1 MNSKH
6 VLAARQE
13 YKITPPDSIDD
24 WRVEL
29 INLAPNVF
37 STSSCIHVA
46 LLVLLRYIESITPV
60 GKISRMASRTAN
72 SNKKFC
78 YTAILLIWVLSFI
91 AHTTAVVAQCLEF
104 WSFYYYYRFFKLHFF
119 GTLPIF
125 CIIWIYVRTIQR
137 MKKKGRQASHA
148 IAINLMDSPTND
160 NGFDEQIM
168 ASKKEILCRELQEG
182 IERMTHAIEMVV
194 LCVLLCFVPYLVWM
208 QYYYTVFPGR
218 IGIDD
223 RIDVKDYEVI
233 KVQGL
238 EYIQREEY

>member
-1 MNSKH
+1 
-6 VLAARQE
+6 
-13 YKITPPDSIDD
+13 
-24 WRVEL
+24 
-29 INLAPNVF
+29 
-37 STSSCIHVA
+37 
-46 LLVLLRYIESITPV
+46 
-60 GKISRMASRTAN
+60 MASRTAN

-91 AHTTAVVAQCLEF
+91 AHFTAVVAQCLEW

-119 GTLPIF
+119 GTVPIF
-125 CIIWIYVRTIQR
+125 CIIWIYIRTIKR

-148 IAINLMDSPTND
+148 IEINLMDRPTSD
-160 NGFDEQIM
+160 NSFDSQIM

-233 KVQGL
+233 K
-238 EYIQREEY
+238 IRA

>member
-1 MNSKH
+1 
-6 VLAARQE
+6 
-13 YKITPPDSIDD
+13 
-24 WRVEL
+24 
-29 INLAPNVF
+29 
-37 STSSCIHVA
+37 
-46 LLVLLRYIESITPV
+46 
-60 GKISRMASRTAN
+60 
-72 SNKKFC
+72 
-78 YTAILLIWVLSFI
+78 
-91 AHTTAVVAQCLEF
+91 
-104 WSFYYYYRFFKLHFF
+104 
-119 GTLPIF
+119 
-125 CIIWIYVRTIQR
+125 

-148 IAINLMDSPTND
+148 IEINLMDRPTSD
-160 NGFDEQIM
+160 NSFDSQIM

-238 EYIQREEY
+238 EYIQGEEELLYR